1 MQLLN
6 KIIDDPVEQLKQE
19 LEKARQ
25 ERESNETQ
33 SRNKLRDFAT
43 QLREPAENNALG
55 PASTSSP
62 SFKLTEASTFP
73 HVTERQPTQPG
84 SGHLSPDA
92 ERNFLTHMSEA
103 ARHPDAASRD
113 AHASKAA
120 KTVAKDWDQKHN
132 LNPNAK
138 TTEPSMLAAA
148 RQEARAQAVFV
159 AREIGEKIGLNP
171 AESTVIGYALE
182 RALEKEGF
190 KVMASYAVDKIS
202 DAYKATSA
210 SISNSVGNRAAMES
224 TLNKSLNWLAEKGV
238 SKETV
243 KDTLKKHSGKFIVL
257 SELASNPE
265 MLQRAAQVIA
275 KSDGA
280 VDAIVGMAKDDDL
293 RKAVGTLT
301 LASGEAAASVHKGVG
316 SVAIL
321 AGSALRGDAP
331 EDTAR
336 HVFRAAMSIVG
347 GAAGGIAVGSVSA
360 GFGSVAGAVAGSA
373 AGSALADKLLEVYD
387 KNFGG
392 PQTAQERTVSK
403 EELADSTK
411 LVGDRIKDASKGTLN
426 EKVNEISRE
435 YSMGSSMR

>member
-19 LEKARQ
+19 LAKARQ

-43 QLREPAENNALG
+43 QLREPAENNSLG

-73 HVTERQPTQPG
+73 HVTERLPTQPG

-113 AHASKAA
+113 AHATKAA

-132 LNPNAK
+132 TK
-138 TTEPSMLAAA
+138 TSEPSMLAAA

-238 SKETV
+238 SKEAV

-280 VDAIVGMAKDDDL
+280 VNAIVAMSKDDDL
-293 RKAVGTLT
+293 RKAVGTMT

>member
-6 KIIDDPVEQLKQE
+6 KLIDDPVELLKQE

-25 ERESNETQ
+25 ERDSNETQ

-73 HVTERQPTQPG
+73 HVTERLPTQPG

-132 LNPNAK
+132 PKAK
-138 TTEPSMLAAA
+138 TNEPSLLTAA

-210 SISNSVGNRAAMES
+210 SISNAVGNRAAMETS
-224 TLNKSLNWLAEKGV
+224 LNKSLNWLAERGV
-238 SKETV
+238 SKEAV
-243 KDTLKKHSGKFIVL
+243 KDALKKHSGKFIVL

-280 VDAIVGMAKDDDL
+280 VNAIVGMAKDDDL

-301 LASGEAAASVHKGVG
+301 LASGEAVASVHKGVG
-316 SVAIL
+316 SVAVL

-336 HVFRAAMSIVG
+336 HVFRAAMSILG
-347 GAAGGIAVGSVSA
+347 GAAGGIAAGSVSA

-403 EELADSTK
+403 EELADSSK
-411 LVGDRIKDASKGTLN
+411 LIGDRIKDSAKGELN
-426 EKVNEISRE
+426 DKVSAISRE
-435 YSMGSSMR
+435 YSMGAMR

>member
-6 KIIDDPVEQLKQE
+6 KLIDDPVDLLKQE

-25 ERESNETQ
+25 ERESNENL

-62 SFKLTEASTFP
+62 SFKLTEASSFP
-73 HVTERQPTQPG
+73 HVTERLPTQPG

-132 LNPNAK
+132 HKANSS
-138 TTEPSMLAAA
+138 EPSLLVAA

-210 SISNSVGNRAAMES
+210 SISNAVGNRAAMETS
-224 TLNKSLNWLAEKGV
+224 LNKSLNWLAERGV
-238 SKETV
+238 SKEAV
-243 KDTLKKHSGKFIVL
+243 KDALKKHSSKFIVL

-280 VDAIVGMAKDDDL
+280 VNAIVGMAKDDDL

-301 LASGEAAASVHKGVG
+301 LASGEAVAGVHKGVG

-336 HVFRAAMSIVG
+336 HVFRAAMSILG

-373 AGSALADKLLEVYD
+373 AGSALADKLIEVYD

-403 EELADSTK
+403 DELADSSK
-411 LVGDRIKDASKGTLN
+411 LIGDRIKDSAKGELN
-426 EKVNEISRE
+426 DKVSAISRE
-435 YSMGSSMR
+435 YSMGAMR

>member
-6 KIIDDPVEQLKQE
+6 KLIDDPVELLKQE

-25 ERESNETQ
+25 ERDSNETQ

-73 HVTERQPTQPG
+73 HVTERLPTQPG

-132 LNPNAK
+132 PKAK
-138 TTEPSMLAAA
+138 TNEPSLLTAA

-210 SISNSVGNRAAMES
+210 SISNAVGNRAAMETS
-224 TLNKSLNWLAEKGV
+224 LNKSLNWLAERGV
-238 SKETV
+238 SKEAV
-243 KDTLKKHSGKFIVL
+243 KDALKKHSGKFIVL

-280 VDAIVGMAKDDDL
+280 VNAIVGMAKDDDL

-301 LASGEAAASVHKGVG
+301 LASGEAVASVHKGVG

-336 HVFRAAMSIVG
+336 HVFRAAMSILG
-347 GAAGGIAVGSVSA
+347 GAAGGIAAGSVSA

-403 EELADSTK
+403 EELADSSK
-411 LVGDRIKDASKGTLN
+411 LIGDRIKDSAKGELN
-426 EKVNEISRE
+426 DKVSAISRE
-435 YSMGSSMR
+435 YSMGAMR

>member
-6 KIIDDPVEQLKQE
+6 KLIDDPVELLKQE

-55 PASTSSP
+55 PASTSTP

-73 HVTERQPTQPG
+73 HVTERLDTQPG
-84 SGHLSPDA
+84 SGHLSPAA

-132 LNPNAK
+132 LNAK
-138 TTEPSMLAAA
+138 ANEPSLLTAA

-210 SISNSVGNRAAMES
+210 SISNSVGNRAAMETS
-224 TLNKSLNWLAEKGV
+224 LNKSLNWLAERGV
-238 SKETV
+238 SKEAV
-243 KDTLKKHSGKFIVL
+243 KDALKKHAGKLMVL

-280 VDAIVGMAKDDDL
+280 VNAIVGMAKDDDL

-336 HVFRAAMSIVG
+336 HVFRAAMSILG
-347 GAAGGIAVGSVSA
+347 GAAGGLAAGSVSA

-373 AGSALADKLLEVYD
+373 AGSALADKLIEVYD

-403 EELADSTK
+403 EELADSSK
-411 LVGDRIKDASKGTLN
+411 LIGDRIKDSGKGELN
-426 EKVNEISRE
+426 DKVSAISRE
-435 YSMGSSMR
+435 YSMGAVR

>member
-6 KIIDDPVEQLKQE
+6 KIVDDPVEQLKQE

-25 ERESNETQ
+25 ERETNETQ

-43 QLREPAENNALG
+43 QLREPAENNSMG

-62 SFKLTEASTFP
+62 SFKLTEASSFP
-73 HVTERQPTQPG
+73 HVTERLPTQPG

-132 LNPNAK
+132 HKANAS
-138 TTEPSMLAAA
+138 EPSLLVAA

-159 AREIGEKIGLNP
+159 AREIGQKIGLNP

-190 KVMASYAVDKIS
+190 KVMASYAIDKMS
-202 DAYKATSA
+202 DAYKTTSA
-210 SISNSVGNRAAMES
+210 SISNAVGNRAAMES
-224 TLNKSLNWLAEKGV
+224 NLNKSLNWLAERGV
-238 SKETV
+238 T
-243 KDTLKKHSGKFIVL
+243 KDALKDALNKHAGKFIVL
-257 SELASNPE
+257 SEMYSHPE
-265 MLQRAAQVIA
+265 ALQRAAQIIA
-275 KSDGA
+275 GSDKVLDA
-280 VDAIVGMAKDDDL
+280 VVGLAKDDEL
-293 RKAVGTLT
+293 RKALGTLT
-301 LASGEAAASVHKGVG
+301 LASGEAVASVHKGVG

-321 AGSALRGDAP
+321 AGSAMRGDAP

-336 HVFRAAMSIVG
+336 HVFRAAMSILG
-347 GAAGGIAVGSVSA
+347 GAAGGVAAGSVSA

-387 KNFGG
+387 KYFGG
-392 PQTAQERTVSK
+392 PQASQERTVSK
-403 EELADSTK
+403 AEFADSSK
-411 LVGDRIKDASKGTLN
+411 VVGDRIKDASQGALN
-426 EKVNEISRE
+426 DKVSEISRE
-435 YSMGSSMR
+435 YSMGTAR